1 MRIVFWG
8 TPDFAVPSLSALL
21 GEGHDVVGVV
31 TQPDRPAGRGRELR
45 ASPVKRIALDE
56 GIPVLQPDRARG
68 REFLSQLGDLA
79 PELSVVIAYGQILR
93 AEVLQ
98 LPARGSVNVHA
109 SLLPALRGAAPINWS
124 IMNGDDRTG
133 ITVMRMVEKLDAG
146 PILFQVAE
154 PLGPEET
161 ANDLRLRLSE
171 VAAEAL
177 IEALAL
183 LELGELNE
191 RPQDDARATFAPKL
205 TRDVARVNWAQ
216 PAVKVS
222 AQIRGLDSI
231 PGAWTTLGGEEIKV
245 YRPLVEDDPA
255 SGEPG
260 TVLRV
265 EAGDPAQG
273 LQIACGTGALWIRE
287 VKPAGKRRMTTAD
300 WLRGRRVEPGERFA

>member
-8 TPDFAVPSLSALL
+8 TPDFAVPALSALL
-21 GEGHDVVGVV
+21 GEAHDVVGVV

-45 ASPVKRIALDE
+45 ASPVKRVALDE

-68 REFLSQLGDLA
+68 REFLSQLRDLA

-98 LPARGSVNVHA
+98 LPVRGSINVHA

-124 IMNGDDRTG
+124 IMNGDERTG
-133 ITVMRMVEKLDAG
+133 VTVMRMVEKLDAG

-154 PLGPEET
+154 PIGPDET
-161 ANDLRLRLSE
+161 AADLRLRLSE
-171 VAAEAL
+171 LAAEAL

-183 LELGELNE
+183 LELNELNE
-191 RPQDDARATFAPKL
+191 REQDDSRATYAPKL
-205 TRDVARVNWAQ
+205 TREVARVDWTRPAAQ
-216 PAVKVS
+216 VS
-222 AQIRGLDSI
+222 AQMRGLDSI
-231 PGAWTTLGGEEIKV
+231 PGAWTTLNGEELKL
-245 YRPLVEDDPA
+245 YRPLIEDDPA
-255 SGEPG
+255 GGEPG

-265 EAGDPAQG
+265 EPGDPAQG
-273 LQIACGTGALWIRE
+273 MQVACGTGALWVRE

-300 WLRGRRVEPGERFA
+300 WLRGHGLTVGQRFG